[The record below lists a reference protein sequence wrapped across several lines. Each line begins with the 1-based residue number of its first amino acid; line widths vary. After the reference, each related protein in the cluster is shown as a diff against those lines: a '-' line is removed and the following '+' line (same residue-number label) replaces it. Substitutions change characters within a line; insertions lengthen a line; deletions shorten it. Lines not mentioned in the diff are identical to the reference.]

1 MPYFTAFFGARR
13 SGAVGCAV
21 AGIAIDANAA
31 APIAEAKIS
40 RRVGD
45 CMRMGVIKD
54 QRQAFVQSLS
64 DVPAEQSRADFRI
77 ELRTCLPRLGPFA
90 LRVPL
95 P

>member
-21 AGIAIDANAA
+21 AGIAIEANAA

-45 CMRMGVIKD
+45 CMRMGVIKG

-64 DVPAEQSRADFRI
+64 HVPAAQSRADFRI
-77 ELRTCLPRLGPFA
+77 ELPPRVPRLCSFA

>member
-13 SGAVGCAV
+13 SGAVGFAA
-21 AGIAIDANAA
+21 AGIAIEANAA

-45 CMRMGVIKD
+45 CMRMGVIKGA
-54 QRQAFVQSLS
+54 RQAFVQSLS
-64 DVPAEQSRADFRI
+64 HVPAEPSRADFRI
-77 ELRTCLPRLGPFA
+77 ELPPPVPRLCPFA